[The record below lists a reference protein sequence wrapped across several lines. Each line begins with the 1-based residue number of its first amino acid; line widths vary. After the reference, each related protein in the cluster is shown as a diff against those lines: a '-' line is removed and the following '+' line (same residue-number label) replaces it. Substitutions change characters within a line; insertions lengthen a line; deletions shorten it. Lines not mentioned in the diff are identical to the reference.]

1 MRTCGMMGEIVGKAA
16 WICVRHQTS
25 PRGVYQDHLPL
36 LKELMSQP
44 GPLRRERLDGELKP
58 PS

>member
-1 MRTCGMMGEIVGKAA
+1 MMGEILGKAA

-25 PRGVYQDHLPL
+25 PRGVYEEHLPL

-44 GPLRRERLDGELKP
+44 GTMRRATLDGPLKLN
-58 PS
+58 